1 MISSSTGYEGMEMS
15 KSLLARADA
24 SFTCSW
30 DTVADAVVVL
40 SRIVVQDAIAGVGT
54 CVLVT
59 RCLCTLSLIF
69 CSNERGVHIGLCGK
83 VGRGLVSGRR
93 FIGRGVRSDSDSFWK
108 LWFNTLFSYCWV
120 GPFEPPIIA
129 FTSAGIVVSLR
140 KW

>member
-1 MISSSTGYEGMEMS
+1 MQVGVTVDFHVSPPSFSLCSWRICILCFVPATMISSPTGSEGMEMS

-59 RCLCTLSLIF
+59 RCFCTLSLIF
-69 CSNERGVHIGLCGK
+69 SLNERGVHISFCGK
-83 VGRGLVSGRR
+83 VGCGLVSRRR
-93 FIGRGVRSDSDSFWK
+93 FIDRGV
-108 LWFNTLFSYCWV
+108 
-120 GPFEPPIIA
+120 
-129 FTSAGIVVSLR
+129 
-140 KW
+140 